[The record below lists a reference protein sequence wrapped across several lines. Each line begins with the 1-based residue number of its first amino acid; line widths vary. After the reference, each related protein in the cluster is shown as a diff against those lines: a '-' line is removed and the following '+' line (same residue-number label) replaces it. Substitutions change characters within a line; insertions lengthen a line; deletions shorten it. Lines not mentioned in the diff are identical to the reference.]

1 MSEINIMDIPVN
13 LDLLIKKNKKD
24 NSKNNGM
31 TVNKKPILIKGEI
44 EYNIISGKN
53 SPKKE
58 SIKNKK
64 LLKEEINILKNIINY
79 KKKIYFSKKQ
89 NSSIFRQKSIKKQF
103 FKFFLRKFYESSSS
117 KENIKRQI

>member
-79 KKKIYFSKKQ
+79 KKNLLF
-89 NSSIFRQKSIKKQF
+89 QKT
-103 FKFFLRKFYESSSS
+103 KFFYF
-117 KENIKRQI
+117 

>member
-44 EYNIISGKN
+44 E
-53 SPKKE
+53 
-58 SIKNKK
+58 
-64 LLKEEINILKNIINY
+64 
-79 KKKIYFSKKQ
+79 
-89 NSSIFRQKSIKKQF
+89 
-103 FKFFLRKFYESSSS
+103 LR
-117 KENIKRQI
+117 